1 MTHLITYITYDH
13 VCVSLFRSF
22 REELTKE
29 LINEPTRELTNELYK
44 RTLRENSFENSVK
57 NPPLAGEEKWWVFKF
72 FSLNRQL
79 LMKIIN

>member
-29 LINEPTRELTNELYK
+29 LINEPTQELNK
-44 RTLRENSFENSVK
+44 RTLQK
-57 NPPLAGEEKWWVFKF
+57 NPTGELVWELCKEPAAGGKGEVV
-72 FSLNRQL
+72 SV
-79 LMKIIN
+79 